1 MLLLHLNHQVLFT
14 ALKCTKKYSRFSFNI
29 MSNKANNLKDK
40 LQSQFLSLCFVTYR
54 GKIKE
59 NSTALKCF
67 YIPSVLTLNS
77 YDGPALRNE
86 ENVGNCFFGKTTS
99 FYLICLH
106 LENFKVV
113 IDGRSF
119 LVIGSFCRKY

>member
-1 MLLLHLNHQVLFT
+1 MHKN
-14 ALKCTKKYSRFSFNI
+14 YSKFSFYIISDN
-29 MSNKANNLKDK
+29 AENLKDK
-40 LQSQFLSLCFVTYR
+40 LQSQFLSLCFVTYHV
-54 GKIKE
+54 KMKK

-77 YDGPALRNE
+77 YGGPALSNE

>member
-1 MLLLHLNHQVLFT
+1 
-14 ALKCTKKYSRFSFNI
+14 
-29 MSNKANNLKDK
+29 MSDNAKNLKDK
-40 LQSQFLSLCFVTYR
+40 LQSQFFSLRFVTYHV
-54 GKIKE
+54 KIKK

-77 YDGPALRNE
+77 YNGPALSNE